1 MMMMKYIQMN
11 NRRYNTSSMRLVE
24 RLEEATRPDSRKEE
38 LQRKLFEKKMQ
49 RNAQSGI
56 KDTGWY
62 VVE

>member
-1 MMMMKYIQMN
+1 MKYIQVN

-24 RLEEATRPDSRKEE
+24 KLEKATRPDSRKEE
-38 LQRKLFEKKMQ
+38 LQRKLFQEKMK
-49 RNAQSGI
+49 RLGCDSV

>member
-1 MMMMKYIQMN
+1 MKFTQVN
-11 NRRYNTSSMRLVE
+11 TRRYNVSSARLTD
-24 RLEEATRPDSRKEE
+24 RSQRKMTKREE
-38 LQRKLFEKKMQ
+38 LQRKLFEEKMK

>member
-1 MMMMKYIQMN
+1 MKMKFTEVN
-11 NRRYNTSSMRLVE
+11 TRRYNVSSARLTDKPSNVGQND
-24 RLEEATRPDSRKEE
+24 RRYE

-62 VVE
+62 VVK

>member
-1 MMMMKYIQMN
+1 MKFTEVN
-11 NRRYNTSSMRLVE
+11 RRRYNVSSARLINKQSNVGQNDR
-24 RLEEATRPDSRKEE
+24 RLE

>member
-1 MMMMKYIQMN
+1 MN

-24 RLEEATRPDSRKEE
+24 RLEEATRPISRKEE
-38 LQRKLFEKKMQ
+38 LQRKLFQEKMK
-49 RNAQSGI
+49 RYGSDNV

>member
-1 MMMMKYIQMN
+1 MKFTQVN
-11 NRRYNTSSMRLVE
+11 TRRYNVSSARLTDKPSNVGQNDR
-24 RLEEATRPDSRKEE
+24 RLE

-62 VVE
+62 VVK

>member
-1 MMMMKYIQMN
+1 MKFTQVN
-11 NRRYNTSSMRLVE
+11 TRRYNVSSARLTD
-24 RLEEATRPDSRKEE
+24 RSQRKLTKREE
-38 LQRKLFEKKMQ
+38 LQRKLFEEKMK

>member
-1 MMMMKYIQMN
+1 MMMKYIQMN

>member
-1 MMMMKYIQMN
+1 MIMKFIQIN
-11 NRRYNTSSMRLVE
+11 SRRYNASSARLTNKLSNVGQNDR
-24 RLEEATRPDSRKEE
+24 RLE